1 MRLPAGAFCAL
12 AWAAAAP
19 REWLGRASSRIR
31 RLPKRVCASAFAPHD
46 AILAWVSESPA
57 TVRQVPFSSK
67 LAFGVGQ
74 FAEGL
79 KNTAFALFVL
89 FYYNQVHGL
98 PGTVTGAALFVA
110 LLFDAVTDPV
120 AGSLSDN
127 WQGRFGRRHPFMYAS
142 ALPLGLS
149 FFGLFSPPTG
159 LGQAGLFAWLTT
171 FAILT
176 RGAMTLCHVPHLAL
190 GAEMTQDCNE
200 RTRIVAY
207 RQFFAA
213 LGAAAVFAVGF
224 GWFFAESRG
233 GRLVAENYPPFALLL
248 AALMVVTIWYSA
260 LGTQKEV
267 PFLLELAPKAKRN
280 PAVQLWRDLTVGFT
294 NRSFRWLFLGVLVV
308 FVMAGVNSALDLYM
322 LEYFWE
328 LAGIDMLWVLMAA
341 VLGLIVGAFFT
352 HLLLRRAEKRLG
364 LLLGTGVWAVCQV
377 APVTLRLLDLLPAN
391 GDFALF
397 CTLFGFKFV
406 QGVILQQAY
415 VAFGSMMA
423 DVADEHELQAG
434 ERQEGVFFG
443 AVAFS
448 AKATSGFGTL
458 IGGVGLD
465 VIGWPRGE
473 DGGVSVEVPA
483 ETLVDLGILY
493 GPVVAGFSVAAI
505 WCFTR
510 YDLTRARHARVRE
523 ALRVR
528 RRGRE
533 RATAPTGTFRRC

>member
-1 MRLPAGAFCAL
+1 ML
-12 AWAAAAP
+12 A
-19 REWLGRASSRIR
+19 R
-31 RLPKRVCASAFAPHD
+31 
-46 AILAWVSESPA
+46 VSEPPVNA
-57 TVRQVPFSSK
+57 RQVPFSSK

-98 PGTVTGAALFVA
+98 PGTVTGAALFIA

-127 WQGRFGRRHPFMYAS
+127 WKGRLGRRHPFMYAS
-142 ALPLGLS
+142 ALPLGLA
-149 FFGLFSPPTG
+149 FFGLFSPPNG
-159 LGQAGLFAWLTT
+159 LGQIGLFAWLTT

-176 RGAMTLCHVPHLAL
+176 RGAMTLYHVPHLAL
-190 GAEMTQDCNE
+190 GAEMTQDFNE

-213 LGAAAVFAVGF
+213 LGAAAVFAIGF

-233 GRLVAENYPPFALLL
+233 GRLGAENYPPFALVL
-248 AALMVVTIWYSA
+248 AALMVATVWYSA
-260 LGTQKEV
+260 FGTQKEV
-267 PFLLELAPKAKRN
+267 PFLLKLTPKPKRN
-280 PAVQLWRDLTVGFT
+280 PVVQLWLDLAAGFT

-328 LAGIDMLWVLMAA
+328 LTGIDMLWVLMASVA
-341 VLGLIVGAFFT
+341 GLMVGAFFT

-377 APVTLRLLDLLPAN
+377 APVVLRLLDFLPAN

-434 ERQEGVFFG
+434 ERQEGIFFG

-465 VIGWPRGE
+465 IIGWPRGE
-473 DGGVSVEVPA
+473 DVGVRVEVSP

-493 GPVVAGFSVAAI
+493 GPVVAGFSLVAI

-510 YDLTRARHARVRE
+510 YDLTRARHARIRA
-523 ALRVR
+523 ALLA
-528 RRGRE
+528 RGRE
-533 RATAPTGTFRRC
+533 TRPIAAPVTR